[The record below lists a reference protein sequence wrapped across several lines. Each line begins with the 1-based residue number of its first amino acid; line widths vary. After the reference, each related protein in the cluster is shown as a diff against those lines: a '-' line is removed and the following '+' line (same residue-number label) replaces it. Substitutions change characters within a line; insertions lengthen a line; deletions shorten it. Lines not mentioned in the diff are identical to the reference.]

1 MNKTKVSVY
10 FASQYIGL
18 LDMHSQVGTFVQNIQ
33 RWKIIRKIP
42 KENRDKLKQDKNREK
57 LKQDKNRDKLKQNK
71 NRKKLK

>member
-10 FASQYIGL
+10 FASQYIGP

-33 RWKIIRKIP
+33 SRKIIRKIP

-57 LKQDKNRDKLKQNK
+57 LKQNK
-71 NRKKLK
+71 NRKKTKNKENEQP